1 MWIFLDESTDVE
13 EEKDEDNEQNG
24 LFNSDSE
31 SMDTTDDTV
40 KPRLT
45 SSGYHLFD
53 CPNPLCIKTFR
64 RQHNL
69 DHHLT
74 TGNHLFKPT
83 RRPLLD
89 TSKLLFQEK
98 LESDT
103 AQATISLQH
112 FNAVAAS
119 SAVAT
124 FERGQ
129 GWALFKP
136 KPKMMFT
143 PEQKTFL
150 TSLYDEGIVGKRMS
164 PVTAAEVRLSDEH
177 MKRSDTN
184 TIHD

>member
-1 MWIFLDESTDVE
+1 
-13 EEKDEDNEQNG
+13 
-24 LFNSDSE
+24 
-31 SMDTTDDTV
+31 MDTTDNTIE
-40 KPRLT
+40 PRLT

-53 CPNPLCIKTFR
+53 CPNPLCAKTFR
-64 RQHNL
+64 RRHNL

-74 TGNHLFKPT
+74 TGNHVFKPT

-89 TSKLLFQEK
+89 TAKLLYKEK
-98 LESDT
+98 LENDT

-119 SAVAT
+119 STVTT
-124 FERGQ
+124 FKRTQ

-143 PEQKTFL
+143 PEQKKFL

-164 PVTAAEVRLSDEH
+164 PVTAAAVSQSNRG
-177 MKRSDTN
+177 MKRIDTN
-184 TIHD
+184 IIHGLRN